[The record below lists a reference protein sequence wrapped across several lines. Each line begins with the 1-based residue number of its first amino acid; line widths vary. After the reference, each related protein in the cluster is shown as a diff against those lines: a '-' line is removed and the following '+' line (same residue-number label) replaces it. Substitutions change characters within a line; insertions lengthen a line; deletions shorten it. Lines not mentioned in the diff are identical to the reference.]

1 MLQNL
6 LDSAK
11 WAGYNK
17 QVAFSKL
24 VLKIAKGEK
33 RMEHLSVAIADDNQ
47 RILDMLETV
56 ISMDK
61 ELNLVGKAKNGEEMC
76 QIIKDKQ
83 PDVVLLDLIMP
94 KMDGLTVM
102 EQVSQDKNVS
112 KRPYF
117 IVVTAVG
124 QERITEDAFNK
135 GANYYIMKPFNNEML
150 LNRIKSVRK
159 MFRNNEKK
167 SEDTKT
173 ENAVR
178 GENLENRVTNML
190 HEIGIP
196 AHIKGYHYLRDAI
209 IMAVEDMDVLNAIT
223 KILYPTV
230 AKKYQTTSSRVE
242 REIRHAIEVAW
253 SRGKLDTL
261 DELFGYTVSTGKGKP
276 TNSEFIALIAD
287 TIQLEYKHRS

>member
-1 MLQNL
+1 
-6 LDSAK
+6 
-11 WAGYNK
+11 
-17 QVAFSKL
+17 
-24 VLKIAKGEK
+24 
-33 RMEHLSVAIADDNQ
+33 MEHLNVAIADDNQ
-47 RILDMLETV
+47 KILDVLENI

-76 QIIKDKQ
+76 QIIKDRQ

-102 EQVSQDKNVS
+102 EQVNQDNSVN

-117 IVVTAVG
+117 IVITAVG

-135 GANYYIMKPFNNEML
+135 GANYYVMKPFNNEVL
-150 LNRIKSVRK
+150 LDRIKSVRK
-159 MFRNNEKK
+159 MFRNYEKK
-167 SEDTKT
+167 NEDGRLEGT
-173 ENAVR
+173 AR
-178 GENLENRVTNML
+178 GEDLENRVTNML

-209 IMAVEDMDVLNAIT
+209 IMAVKDMDVLNAIT

-242 REIRHAIEVAW
+242 RAIRHAIEVAW

-287 TIQLEYKHRS
+287 TIQLEYKKKGGI

>member
-1 MLQNL
+1 
-6 LDSAK
+6 
-11 WAGYNK
+11 
-17 QVAFSKL
+17 
-24 VLKIAKGEK
+24 
-33 RMEHLSVAIADDNQ
+33 MEHLSVAIADDNQ
-47 RILDMLETV
+47 KILDILGEI
-56 ISMDK
+56 ISTDK
-61 ELNLVGKAKNGEEMC
+61 ELDLVGKAKNGEEMC
-76 QIIKDKQ
+76 QIIRDRK

-102 EQVSQDKNVS
+102 EKVGQDSTVG

-117 IVVTAVG
+117 IVITAVG
-124 QERITEDAFNK
+124 QEKITEDAFNK
-135 GANYYIMKPFNNEML
+135 GANYYVMKPFNNRML
-150 LNRIKSVRK
+150 LERIKSVRN
-159 MFRNNEKK
+159 MSRNSDRKNDENTTDNTQKK
-167 SEDTKT
+167 
-173 ENAVR
+173 
-178 GENLENRVTNML
+178 ENLESRVTNML

-209 IMAVEDMDVLNAIT
+209 IMAVNDMDVLNAIT

-242 REIRHAIEVAW
+242 RAIRHAIEVAW

-287 TIQLEYKHRS
+287 TIQLEYRHKN